1 MKVIIESIIT
11 LVEEKDL
18 ESAMA
23 RTTKFSKNKVKDE
36 EYMSFILDTTE
47 IFNIAK
53 SQGLEGANN
62 AIDKVLANYGNELKA
77 KLSSTINS

>member
-11 LVEEKDL
+11 LVEESDL
-18 ESAMA
+18 QDTLA
-23 RTTKFSKNKVKDE
+23 RTAKFADKKLKDE
-36 EYMSFILDTTE
+36 VITFVLDTNE

-53 SQGLEGANN
+53 TSGIEGANT
-62 AIDKVLANYGNELKA
+62 AIDKVLANYSNELKS

>member
-11 LVEEKDL
+11 LVEESDL
-18 ESAMA
+18 QDTLS
-23 RTTKFSKNKVKDE
+23 RTTKFADKKLKDE
-36 EYMSFILDTTE
+36 VVTFVLDTTE

-53 SQGLEGANN
+53 SQGIEGANN
-62 AIDKVLANYGNELKA
+62 AIDKVLTNYGNELKA